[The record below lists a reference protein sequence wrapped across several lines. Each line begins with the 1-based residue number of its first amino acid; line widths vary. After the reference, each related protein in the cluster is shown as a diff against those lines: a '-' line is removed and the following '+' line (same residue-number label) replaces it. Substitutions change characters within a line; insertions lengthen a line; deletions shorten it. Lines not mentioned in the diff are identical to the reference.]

1 MTNEK
6 KGGAGQTGVNGRK
19 THKRP
24 RPKSDPG
31 PFPAAKLEQGGIML
45 VERRP
50 SPDPR
55 FRRKNGPGTTHDQL
69 LQTNCRYSSQF
80 KDGNLPWN
88 PTIWNGSKAWF
99 GLGIASFPMKVK

>member
-1 MTNEK
+1 M
-6 KGGAGQTGVNGRK
+6 VNGRK

-50 SPDPR
+50 S
-55 FRRKNGPGTTHDQL
+55 
-69 LQTNCRYSSQF
+69 C
-80 KDGNLPWN
+80 
-88 PTIWNGSKAWF
+88 
-99 GLGIASFPMKVK
+99 